1 MTWALG
7 KKKGRI
13 REDPAFI
20 EWGCS
25 LLQDIAF
32 ADGVRL
38 VLSLRV
44 GLCAGLLNILN
55 DKSF

>member
-13 REDPAFI
+13 REDPAFN

-32 ADGVRL
+32 AIGVRL
-38 VLSLRV
+38 VLSRRM
-44 GLCAGLLNILN
+44 GLMFDGLNILN

>member
-13 REDPAFI
+13 REDSAFY
-20 EWGCS
+20 ECGCS

-32 ADGVRL
+32 AIGVRL
-38 VLSLRV
+38 VLSMRV
-44 GLCAGLLNILN
+44 GLMFDGLNILN